1 MGLFNFKKNKKTK
14 LNDNLAKML
23 NAFFPKGETDINAGT
38 DEVLLILNNKISRD
52 EARNIL
58 VKSVAISRISE
69 KFDKERLISHLN
81 GYCIH
86 HFNNAQ
92 IDKFFNYLTTLS
104 IAMKIHG
111 STPAEIKRDGD
122 SYVW

>member
-1 MGLFNFKKNKKTK
+1 MGLFNFKRNKKTE

-38 DEVLLILNNKISRD
+38 DEVLLILNNKINRD

-69 KFDKERLISHLN
+69 KFEKERLISHLN

-86 HFNNAQ
+86 NFNDAQ
-92 IDKFFNYLTTLS
+92 IDKFFNYLTALA

-111 STPAEIKRDGD
+111 STPVEIKRDGD

>member
-1 MGLFNFKKNKKTK
+1 MGLFNFKKNKKTE

-38 DEVLLILNNKISRD
+38 DEVLLILNNKINRE

-69 KFDKERLISHLN
+69 KFEKERLISQLK

-86 HFNNAQ
+86 HFNDAQ
-92 IDKFFNYLTTLS
+92 IDKFFNYLTALA

-111 STPAEIKRDGD
+111 STPVEIKRDGD

>member
-1 MGLFNFKKNKKTK
+1 MGLFNFKKNKKTE

-69 KFDKERLISHLN
+69 KFEKERLISHLN

-92 IDKFFNYLTTLS
+92 IDKFFNYLTALS

-111 STPAEIKRDGD
+111 STPVEIKRDGD

>member
-1 MGLFNFKKNKKTK
+1 MGLFNFKKNKKTE

-38 DEVLLILNNKISRD
+38 DEVLLILNNKIKRD

-69 KFDKERLISHLN
+69 KFEKERLISHLN

-86 HFNNAQ
+86 HFNDAQ
-92 IDKFFNYLTTLS
+92 IDKFFNYLTALA

-111 STPAEIKRDGD
+111 STPVEIKRDGD

>member
-1 MGLFNFKKNKKTK
+1 MGLFNFKKNKKTE

-23 NAFFPKGETDINAGT
+23 NAFFPKGEPDINAGAE
-38 DEVLLILNNKISRD
+38 EVLLILNNKISRD

-69 KFDKERLISHLN
+69 KFEKERLISHLN

-92 IDKFFNYLTTLS
+92 IDKFFNYLTALS

-111 STPAEIKRDGD
+111 STPVDIKRDGD